1 MLKTIVS
8 QLTGRI
14 AATAVYVASGGS
26 GRLNLSAEAI
36 EYLKSTPL
44 DPGDFG
50 VGEVPPYL
58 MNTNKT
64 GGGSFIAQK
73 TYNHNIYV
81 DSVMLSSVWKLIDP
95 VVTPGGLPLSVAYSD
110 IELTVDPATLA
121 SDVTRTWKQPVLGWV
136 IYMNKYDN
144 FKSSPYF
151 TFEQVGDPTTQVK
164 FLYDNGDEQAQIFI
178 PCVDKMYTTVM
189 SAVGPTNTAAVEA
202 YRWIIGDN
210 VTTRFQAY
218 NGRAFIRPVY
228 AATPAGI
235 VGASAV
241 IMANS
246 DIQSKNGGRTGREL
260 QDALLN
266 VSLLAFANG

>member
-1 MLKTIVS
+1 MIKNLMT
-8 QLTGRI
+8 QLSMRV
-14 AATAVYVASGGS
+14 AAMSVYIASGGS
-26 GRLNLSAEAI
+26 GRLNLNQEAI
-36 EYLKSTPL
+36 DYLKTTPL

-50 VGEVPPYL
+50 IGEVPPYL

-64 GGGSFIAQK
+64 GGGSFISQK
-73 TYNHNIYV
+73 TYNHNLYV
-81 DSVMLSSVWKLIDP
+81 DSAMLSSVWKLIDP
-95 VVTPGGLPLSVAYSD
+95 AVTPGGIPLSVAYSD
-110 IELTVDPATLA
+110 IEMAVDPATLNA
-121 SDVTRTWKQPVLGWV
+121 DVTRTWKQPLLGWV

-164 FLYDNGDEQAQIFI
+164 FLYDNGDEQAQVFI

-202 YRWIIGDN
+202 YRWVVGDN
-210 VTTRFQAY
+210 ITTRFQAY

-235 VGASAV
+235 VGASAI
-241 IMANS
+241 IMSNS
-246 DIQSKNGGRTGREL
+246 DIQARNGGKTGREL
-260 QDALLN
+260 QDALLS
-266 VSLLAFANG
+266 VSLLSFAS